1 MRNVLLTAGT
11 AMLLTTA
18 ANSRVVPAWTASQQK
33 VWTNDFLF
41 PTNIPVTLQDRTLR
55 QIVRVGIGGRSVQV
69 VLSNAAGDTPVTVAA
84 VNLAP
89 SAGAGRIVAEADR
102 ALRFGGAR
110 SVTIPAGGSLI
121 SDPVSLTI
129 AAGQDLAVSIYFR
142 KRPLIDGFHWDG
154 RRTGYVLSGD
164 ALSSADP
171 KVMET
176 TTARLLLAAVLVE
189 APEARGTTVVLGDS
203 ITDGAGATLDLDA
216 RWPDLLARRAAPRG
230 IAVVNAGISGARLL
244 SAGMGSAA
252 LARLDRDV
260 LAQPGVRTLILMLG
274 TNDIAWP
281 GTPFDP
287 DAPPTTLDGL
297 AAGYRGVVARARAN
311 GLRVIGATIPPFADA
326 LPGTPL
332 ASTYYSP
339 AKDALRLRVNDWI
352 RSSRTFDAVVDL
364 DLVLR
369 DPAKPGHLLP
379 AFDSGDH
386 LHPGDAGNQAMA
398 DAVDL
403 DTLIGEAR

>member
-1 MRNVLLTAGT
+1 
-11 AMLLTTA
+11 
-18 ANSRVVPAWTASQQK
+18 
-33 VWTNDFLF
+33 
-41 PTNIPVTLQDRTLR
+41 
-55 QIVRVGIGGRSVQV
+55 VQV

-89 SAGAGRIVAEADR
+89 SAGASRIVAEADR

-129 AAGQDLAVSIYFR
+129 AAGQDLAVSIHFR

-154 RRTGYVLSGD
+154 RRTGYVLAGD

-203 ITDGAGATLDLDA
+203 ITDGAGATLDSDA

-244 SAGMGSAA
+244 SNGMGSAA

-260 LAQPGVRTLILMLG
+260 LAQPGLRTLILMLG

-287 DAPPTTLDGL
+287 ARHPRRWMAWPLVTARWWHEPAPTASGQSGRRSRHSPTRCPEHRSRPHTT
-297 AAGYRGVVARARAN
+297 ARR
-311 GLRVIGATIPPFADA
+311 RT
-326 LPGTPL
+326 
-332 ASTYYSP
+332 
-339 AKDALRLRVNDWI
+339 
-352 RSSRTFDAVVDL
+352 RSACV
-364 DLVLR
+364 
-369 DPAKPGHLLP
+369 
-379 AFDSGDH
+379 
-386 LHPGDAGNQAMA
+386 
-398 DAVDL
+398 
-403 DTLIGEAR
+403 